1 MSPRSARTELLQL
14 LGLAQRAGAVVRGT
28 DAVRRAL
35 RAGRVHLVLTAADA
49 SQVQLDKLEG
59 LLRQRGVPR
68 IIPGDRERL
77 GTALGAPPLT
87 AAGVTQERWA
97 ARLLEEPGA
106 MAEPD

>member
-1 MSPRSARTELLQL
+1 MKGSRRTDLLQM

-49 SQVQLDKLEG
+49 SPVQLDKLEG

-68 IIPGDRERL
+68 IIPGSREQL
-77 GTALGAPPLT
+77 GAALGAPPLT
-87 AAGVTQERWA
+87 AAGVTVEAWA
-97 ARLLEEPGA
+97 ARLHQETDAGA
-106 MAEPD
+106 TPD